1 MIVRFVSNLIFY
13 LPKNYILHFYSI
25 HKNNF
30 ICFLQMI
37 IGFVS
42 NLIVFPPII
51 LIVYLFKKSKPLKKR
66 KNRLDLGLEQGKHRR
81 GPILSNK
88 LELLSIEGST
98 IKPIIFEPAL
108 VENLHVPPFY
118 VLLDVRI
125 T

>member
-1 MIVRFVSNLIFY
+1 
-13 LPKNYILHFYSI
+13 
-25 HKNNF
+25 
-30 ICFLQMI
+30 MI

-81 GPILSNK
+81 GPISSNK
-88 LELLSIEGST
+88 LCLSIAGST

-108 VENLHVPPFY
+108 VENLHVPPF
-118 VLLDVRI
+118 
-125 T
+125 